1 MLKNRGFFSNEIEDV
16 PPSAIHHN
24 VAYAK
29 HASVSLAVYVPAAKT
44 KRSQNSKAFSISVMV
59 LCIYHFL
66 LAAFCMQQTPFKE
79 SSLRSS
85 QTPKAEAAKTA

>member
-1 MLKNRGFFSNEIEDV
+1 
-16 PPSAIHHN
+16 
-24 VAYAK
+24 
-29 HASVSLAVYVPAAKT
+29 
-44 KRSQNSKAFSISVMV
+44 MV

-85 QTPKAEAAKTA
+85 QTPKAEAEKWHETIKVNHNTRAAVVKYAKPHIQIVLLPRLRCSQECEAYHQCQSFQRIR